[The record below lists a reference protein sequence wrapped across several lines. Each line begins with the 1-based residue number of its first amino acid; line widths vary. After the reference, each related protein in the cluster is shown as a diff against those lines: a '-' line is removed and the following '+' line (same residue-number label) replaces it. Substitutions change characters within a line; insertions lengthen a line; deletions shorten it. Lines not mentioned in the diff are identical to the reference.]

1 MKKWITAAISAV
13 LVAVVLPSAAVAQRC
28 PLVSSKVARQNAENR
43 QRVNRLLHDPNYTP
57 TIRTYRPQPTRFRM
71 FDGFQTITDRA
82 PRGKTAVVGAYTA
95 IPPRGGCELGA
106 LQILSA
112 GVNVGRNAYVMRLK
126 FPGSQGNP
134 GKLRIVL
141 ISR

>member
-57 TIRTYRPQPTRFRM
+57 TIRT
-71 FDGFQTITDRA
+71 
-82 PRGKTAVVGAYTA
+82 
-95 IPPRGGCELGA
+95 
-106 LQILSA
+106 
-112 GVNVGRNAYVMRLK
+112 
-126 FPGSQGNP
+126 
-134 GKLRIVL
+134 
-141 ISR
+141 